1 MDENESL
8 QDGRKRKLSREGLD
22 EENHGTR
29 EKGRETTE
37 TKGKTETECNVENI
51 DESGNDKQT
60 KPGNDYKCWNRRKH
74 THRSRRTSQ
83 HVLILFL
90 LFFNG
95 HMSNDNH
102 MF

>member
-1 MDENESL
+1 MRNSLEHLSKYQNKDESMDENGSL

-51 DESGNDKQT
+51 DESGNDKQ
-60 KPGNDYKCWNRRKH
+60 R
-74 THRSRRTSQ
+74 
-83 HVLILFL
+83 
-90 LFFNG
+90 
-95 HMSNDNH
+95 
-102 MF
+102 